1 MSALILV
8 VDDEWLN
15 RELMEG
21 ILTVYGYRVAL
32 ASNGKAALKTAVEK
46 HPDLILADVRMPDMN
61 GIELCNHLHHQD
73 STRAIPII
81 LLTAL
86 DIAHEEKRLAMDCG
100 AAAILSRSTAPDAL
114 IQRIKALL

>member
-21 ILTVYGYRVAL
+21 ILTIYGYRVTL
-32 ASNGKAALKTAVEK
+32 ASNGKAALKAAVEK
-46 HPDLILADVRMPDMN
+46 HPDLILADVRMPDMD
-61 GIELCNHLHHQD
+61 GIELCSNLNGQD
-73 STRAIPII
+73 TTHTIPII

-86 DIAHEEKRLAMDCG
+86 DIAHEEEKMALDCG
-100 AAAILSRSTAPDAL
+100 AAAILSRSTAPDTL